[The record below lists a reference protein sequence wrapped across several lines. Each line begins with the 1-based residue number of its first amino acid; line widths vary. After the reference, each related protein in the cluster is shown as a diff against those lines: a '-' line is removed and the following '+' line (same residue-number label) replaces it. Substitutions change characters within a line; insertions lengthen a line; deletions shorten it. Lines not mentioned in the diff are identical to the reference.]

1 MHARARARVHP
12 PKRRQ
17 QHART
22 HALQTEMIPFNYNA
36 CANVRVLE
44 VCVCAQVLHVHAGPF
59 NGSAGRGGE
68 VDAYTSSHPRR
79 RPATSAKPS
88 DGAAP
93 WRAGDLCYWLVFICI
108 LMSYVGRA
116 VRVQATRPRERTHVC
131 AYVGL
136 RACHYTFVYLL
147 CSTRRIRTHSHAQI
161 CLCTGRIG
169 RGNYTVVV
177 ARRGCVTYCASALAC
192 VCVCSV

>member
-1 MHARARARVHP
+1 
-12 PKRRQ
+12 
-17 QHART
+17 
-22 HALQTEMIPFNYNA
+22 MIPFNYNA

-44 VCVCAQVLHVHAGPF
+44 VCVCAHVLHVHAGPF

-131 AYVGL
+131 VCWFKSVSLY
-136 RACHYTFVYLL
+136 
-147 CSTRRIRTHSHAQI
+147 I
-161 CLCTGRIG
+161 CLFALQHAAHP
-169 RGNYTVVV
+169 YTLTRTDLFVH
-177 ARRGCVTYCASALAC
+177 RSHRSR
-192 VCVCSV
+192 